1 MEEQEPEYPFDKE
14 LIKEELPSSLDDDS
28 DELPPSDI
36 VAYNELRSCADLIRM
51 HEKRQLKIN
60 PDFQR
65 EFVWKRPDQTRFI
78 DSLIKQLPIP
88 SMCVSYDYNTDERL
102 VIDGL
107 QRISTI
113 ICFLTKEDY
122 KLSNLDDIDSNLAGK
137 TVYEIKAKH
146 KSLYERVENLVI
158 PITVIRCDT
167 KKRSHMDYLFTIFH
181 RLNSGGAKL
190 NNQEIRNC
198 IYNGDFN
205 TLLKNSVKYE
215 NYRKLMDIDD
225 EKIYRFAFEEQNLR
239 FFAFYDNLEKYNGKF
254 AKFLNDYMFDGE
266 KTKNKF
272 TDEDI
277 ETKKRIFEKT
287 IDLTYEKILGKK
299 DLKGVSK
306 AVIDALF
313 VGVAK
318 NIDFIEAIPV
328 EEALTL
334 YDKLRNDNLF
344 SIENLKEGIAQTGK
358 VKNRINRAIEIFAGK

>member
-1 MEEQEPEYPFDKE
+1 MQEEIEYPFDKE
-14 LIKEELPSSLDDDS
+14 LIDEELPSSLEDDS
-28 DELPPSDI
+28 EELPPSDI
-36 VAYNELRSCADLIRM
+36 VAFNELRSCADLIRM
-51 HEKRQLKIN
+51 HEKKQLKIN

-88 SMCVSYDYNTDERL
+88 SMCISYDYNTDERL

-113 ICFLTKEDY
+113 ISFLTNDEY
-122 KLSNLDDIDSNLAGK
+122 KLSKLEDIDSNLAGK
-137 TVYEIKAKH
+137 TVYEIKVKH
-146 KSLYERVENLVI
+146 KALYERVENLVI

-198 IYNGDFN
+198 IYNGKFN

-215 NYRKLMDIDD
+215 NYRTLMDIEE

-239 FFAFYDNLEKYNGKF
+239 FFAFYENLDKYNGKF
-254 AKFLNDYMFDGE
+254 AKFLNDYMFDKE
-266 KTKNKF
+266 NTKNKIS
-272 TDEDI
+272 DEEI
-277 ETKKRIFEKT
+277 EAKKQIFEKT
-287 IDLTYEKILGKK
+287 VDLTYEKILGKK
-299 DLKGVSK
+299 NLKGVSK

-313 VGVAK
+313 VGIAK
-318 NIDFIEAIPV
+318 NLDFIEALEL

-334 YDKLRNDNLF
+334 YDNLRSDELF
-344 SIENLKEGIAQTGK
+344 SIENLKEGIAQTSK
-358 VKNRINRAIEIFAGK
+358 VKNRIKRSIEIFAGN